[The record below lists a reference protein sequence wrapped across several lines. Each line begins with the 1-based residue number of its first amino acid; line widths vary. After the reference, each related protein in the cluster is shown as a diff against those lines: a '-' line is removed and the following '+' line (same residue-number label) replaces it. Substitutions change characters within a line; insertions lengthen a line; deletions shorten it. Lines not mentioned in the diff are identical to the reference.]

1 MFCGARQTR
10 HPSPRKPEL
19 LDHLRS
25 TEMCL
30 RNRGPVSS
38 ITRAS
43 AACRLKM
50 KISQRT
56 SPLFH
61 IHAHRGGKTTIGTCR
76 NAKTPKPKKIRE
88 RGHSKPFRKRG
99 CANPGVNLG
108 RSTKSLPDVCSWS
121 FQYPYRHHFQI
132 SASALKFLPLACV
145 AKRR

>member
-1 MFCGARQTR
+1 
-10 HPSPRKPEL
+10 
-19 LDHLRS
+19 
-25 TEMCL
+25 MCL

-99 CANPGVNLG
+99 CANPAALTWAAQPNLCPTYAHG
-108 RSTKSLPDVCSWS
+108 
-121 FQYPYRHHFQI
+121 HFSIYTATTFRYLQ
-132 SASALKFLPLACV
+132 
-145 AKRR
+145 RN